1 MTARSSILP
10 FEAASGAGCGFFYP
24 PEHENRGAIAAI
36 SGEMHFLSV
45 CREKNKYPTGSV
57 DELLNTLWKSPRRD
71 ISHWVNS

>member
-10 FEAASGAGCGFFYP
+10 LEAASGAGCGFFYP
-24 PEHENRGAIAAI
+24 PAHENRRAFVGT
-36 SGEMHFLSV
+36 SGEMRFLPG
-45 CREKNKYPTGSV
+45 CREENKYPTGSV